1 MKRIYLNLFLLFIIP
16 TFLKAQSTGLRVYE
30 IMQEKCATCHN
41 HADPQGGLDL
51 EGAGANTSTKFAD
64 VYGNIVGQIPA
75 NEIAAENGDHYIYK
89 GRADRSFL
97 FRKINANLDETITL
111 KEGEGQSMP
120 AYGGGVLTEVET
132 ELIRQ
137 WILFGAPT
145 SGTVV
150 DESLLETY
158 YSGMGQ
164 TSFPDGPP
172 EAPAA
177 EEGFQIKMGPF
188 FLEPGGEVEFFTKYE
203 LDLPED
209 VEVTRLDVKFSN
221 YSHHFIMYDFPNG
234 NPSYI
239 PEGLRLEAD
248 HSDIS
253 LVAAVQEPL
262 DLNLPEGT
270 AFFWDNDRVLDLN
283 SHYINYSATLPYQ
296 AEVYV
301 NVYTQEQGIAAQE
314 MKTELLVNPS
324 IYIPNNGNEITHTQ
338 QVTYNLGEVFLWGM
352 MGHTHQYGTD
362 YKVYKRLAGGVKGD
376 LIYDASCA
384 LGIPGCVSPYFDYHH
399 IPMRYFSPLEP
410 ITMNFFNGII
420 HEAKWV
426 NNGPSPV
433 NFGPTSDDEMMVL
446 VLMYLEDTTGVVTN
460 LETIPNPL
468 SEVEVFPNPMD
479 EKTVISIPTGLDGI
493 RFRLFDTQ
501 GRELRTLTASKGST
515 QLEFNRQ
522 QLPSGMYFYRIEDE
536 SGRFQSGK
544 LMIN

>member
-221 YSHHFIMYDFPNG
+221 YSHHFIMYDF
-234 NPSYI
+234 I
-239 PEGLRLEAD
+239 F
-248 HSDIS
+248 I
-253 LVAAVQEPL
+253 
-262 DLNLPEGT
+262 
-270 AFFWDNDRVLDLN
+270 
-283 SHYINYSATLPYQ
+283 
-296 AEVYV
+296 
-301 NVYTQEQGIAAQE
+301 
-314 MKTELLVNPS
+314 
-324 IYIPNNGNEITHTQ
+324 
-338 QVTYNLGEVFLWGM
+338 VF
-352 MGHTHQYGTD
+352 
-362 YKVYKRLAGGVKGD
+362 
-376 LIYDASCA
+376 I
-384 LGIPGCVSPYFDYHH
+384 
-399 IPMRYFSPLEP
+399 
-410 ITMNFFNGII
+410 
-420 HEAKWV
+420 
-426 NNGPSPV
+426 
-433 NFGPTSDDEMMVL
+433 
-446 VLMYLEDTTGVVTN
+446 
-460 LETIPNPL
+460 
-468 SEVEVFPNPMD
+468 
-479 EKTVISIPTGLDGI
+479 
-493 RFRLFDTQ
+493 
-501 GRELRTLTASKGST
+501 
-515 QLEFNRQ
+515 
-522 QLPSGMYFYRIEDE
+522 
-536 SGRFQSGK
+536 
-544 LMIN
+544 